1 MAAQIMF
8 LYLSKLIPLFFYPI
22 GLSTFLT
29 LLGLFWIWRR
39 RPRWAVSS
47 ISLAVFILLFFSA
60 PVVSRWLLDS
70 LEDQYPGTPIEKSPK
85 AQAIVVLGGSI
96 AFPNSHHRDIELT
109 DSSDRILQAARLYK
123 AQKAPTVLMS
133 GGNID
138 FLGGSDLLP
147 ESQLM
152 AQLAEE
158 FGVPKEA
165 MLTETTS
172 RNTYE
177 NAKNSWVVLQPKGI
191 KQILLVTSAFHMP
204 RSVAIFRKVGFTVI
218 PATTD
223 FRSGD
228 ENIDWILAT
237 LPSAEALDNSTLVLK
252 EWIGLLTYRLRGWA

>member
-1 MAAQIMF
+1 MF
-8 LYLSKLIPLFFYPI
+8 LYLSKIIPLFFYPI

-29 LLGLFWIWRR
+29 LLGLFWIWRKR
-39 RPRWAVSS
+39 LRWAVSS
-47 ISLAVFILLFFSA
+47 ISLSVFILLFFSA
-60 PVVSRWLLDS
+60 PVVSMWLLDS
-70 LEDQYPGTPIEKSPK
+70 LEDQYPEIPIEKLPK

-109 DSSDRILQAARLYK
+109 DSSDRILHASRLYK
-123 AQKAPTVLMS
+123 AKKAPLILMS

-138 FLGGSDLLP
+138 FLGPSDLPP

-152 AQLAEE
+152 AQLAVE
-158 FGVPKEA
+158 FGVPKEGL
-165 MLTETTS
+165 LTETTS

-177 NAKNSWVVLQPKGI
+177 NARNSLAVLQPKGI

-204 RSVAIFRKVGFTVI
+204 RSVAIFRKIGFTVI

-228 ENIDWILAT
+228 GAEDPLLAI
-237 LPSAEALDNSTLVLK
+237 LPSAQALNDSTLALK
-252 EWIGLLTYRLRGWA
+252 EWVGLFAYRLRGWA

>member
-1 MAAQIMF
+1 MF
-8 LYLSKLIPLFFYPI
+8 LYLSKIIPLFFYPI

-29 LLGLFWIWRR
+29 LLGLFWIWRKRLR
-39 RPRWAVSS
+39 RAVSS
-47 ISLAVFILLFFSA
+47 IGLAIFVLLFFSA

-70 LEDQYPGTPIEKSPK
+70 LESQYPATPFEKMPK
-85 AQAIVVLGGSI
+85 VQAIVVLGGSI
-96 AFPNSHHRDIELT
+96 AFPNYHHRDVELM

-123 AQKAPTVLMS
+123 AQKAPIILMS

-138 FLGGSDLLP
+138 FLGSSDLPP

-152 AQLAEE
+152 AQLAVE
-158 FGVPKEA
+158 FGVPKEVL
-165 MLTETTS
+165 LTETTS

-177 NAKNSWVVLQPKGI
+177 NAKNSWAVLQPKGI

-204 RSVAIFRKVGFTVI
+204 RSVAIFRKIGFTVI

-228 ENIDWILAT
+228 GAEDFLLAI
-237 LPSAEALDNSTLVLK
+237 LPSAEALNDSTLVLK
-252 EWIGLLTYRLRGWA
+252 EWVGLFAYRLRGWA